1 MDKMNEVIK
10 QILEHNY
17 EDKTMKKQVFIAR
30 RSKST
35 RIQNKAFTK
44 LLYTFMKEK
53 PVKIV
58 TKVALDRKGKYIGVL
73 DRIEPDTERMMN
85 HV

>member
-1 MDKMNEVIK
+1 MEKMNEVIK
-10 QILEHNY
+10 QILEHSY
-17 EDKTMKKQVFIAR
+17 KDGTMKKQVFIAR
-30 RSKST
+30 RSKNT

-44 LLYTFMKEK
+44 LLYSFMKEK

-73 DRIEPDTERMMN
+73 DRIEPDVEREMN
-85 HV
+85 